1 MSKLIIS
8 RIKDILTLFKTL
20 LTIKTNKQQ
29 IEAFLENILNQL
41 EVEFDQLYKN
51 KVKNISETTDD
62 KVVVINE

>member
-20 LTIKTNKQQ
+20 FTIKTNKQQ